1 MTRHLL
7 APLLALM
14 ALAACAATS
23 APDMTVEE
31 FLAIHE
37 QARMNSAAHLQ
48 SDTQRMIAASD
59 HAIAAVRAEQAEAR
73 RAGRRPFNCLPE
85 TQNVTLMDVADA
97 LDGLPAEQ
105 RRTATVREA
114 LMDWAEKTYPCLR

>member
-7 APLLALM
+7 APLVALM

-37 QARMNSAAHLQ
+37 RARVNSAAHLQ
-48 SDTQRMIAASD
+48 NDTQRMIAASD
-59 HAIAAVRAEQAEAR
+59 HAVAAVRAEQAEAR
-73 RAGRRPFNCLPE
+73 RTGRRPLNCLPE
-85 TQNVTLMDVADA
+85 TQGVSPMDVAEA
-97 LDGLPAEQ
+97 LKALPAEQ
-105 RRTATVREA
+105 RRAATVRET
-114 LMDWAEKTYPCLR
+114 LMLWAGNTYPCFR